1 MDDTQGSYHAHVKSS
16 ASTERFIYLGIARAP
31 ANFRNSE
38 RRVPLHAA
46 FDLHVERRRVLVSPL
61 RSCSLGLRHAFA
73 IPQLRLRTHGVRVT
87 KILVQH
93 PGHLETVPRIVS
105 RHRYTCAGREFLFVK
120 IKEINSILN

>member
-61 RSCSLGLRHAFA
+61 RSCSLGLHAFA

-93 PGHLETVPRIVS
+93 PGHLEIVPRIVS
-105 RHRYTCAGREFLFVK
+105 RHEIYLYGKGISLRE
-120 IKEINSILN
+120 N